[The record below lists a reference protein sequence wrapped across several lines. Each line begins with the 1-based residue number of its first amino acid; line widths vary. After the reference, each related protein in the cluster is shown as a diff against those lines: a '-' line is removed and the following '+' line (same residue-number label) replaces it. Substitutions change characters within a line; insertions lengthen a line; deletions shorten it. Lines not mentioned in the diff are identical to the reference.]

1 MQDQVPWLRLDGL
14 IAVILVHACV
24 EAKSYDHV
32 YTSVRDHTLCEV
44 VVFLILRR
52 AHLHWVSVLRQGKAK
67 PVVFRV
73 ASRFKNV
80 VQSIRYKRSPYTIR
94 TLARSE
100 TLQKA
105 LIKQVQRQV
114 AKECK
119 LICSIK
125 GGESVRRYKPPR
137 LLNFKWKLI
146 ASELK
151 KKAPTLYMPS

>member
-1 MQDQVPWLRLDGL
+1 M
-14 IAVILVHACV
+14 
-24 EAKSYDHV
+24 
-32 YTSVRDHTLCEV
+32 
-44 VVFLILRR
+44 
-52 AHLHWVSVLRQGKAK
+52 LRQGKAK
-67 PVVFRV
+67 PVVFHV

-80 VQSIRYKRSPYTIR
+80 VQSTRFKRSPYTIR
-94 TLARSE
+94 TWARSE

-125 GGESVRRYKPPR
+125 GGESVLRYKPPR

-151 KKAPTLYMPS
+151 KKAPTLYAILTAACTRDGKDPPTMILSMAASVLLKARNKCLCLPQSVVLYAGHYSKMVSFCCDC